1 MNVSS
6 KGLSMPLWD
15 QCVSLIYY
23 FIFSRPLSCGLISRV
38 VDEYGSNFKS
48 FFFFLFFS
56 LKSELFE
63 WIDCKFPMLS
73 RVQLTIK
80 KMICMNEQF
89 SDNGWNFR
97 CICFLFCYSSWK
109 KLIER
114 SWLKDGKDGTRLWSE
129 LSSPCLLRSKSSV
142 VEIYFITPHPHIC
155 EQGFCLF
162 SFVCFHLSV
171 N

>member
-48 FFFFLFFS
+48 FFFFSFLWS
-56 LKSELFE
+56 LFE

-114 SWLKDGKDGTRLWSE
+114 WQRWHEALVRIKFSMSFEIQIKCCWNLFYYSPPSHLWARV
-129 LSSPCLLRSKSSV
+129 LSV
-142 VEIYFITPHPHIC
+142 FI
-155 EQGFCLF
+155 CLF
-162 SFVCFHLSV
+162 SFVC
-171 N
+171 